1 VNKPMLR
8 FIETMDWISL
18 RFGKLASWLV
28 LLACAVSAGNAI
40 VRYAF
45 SLGSNAWLEAQW
57 YMFSG
62 TIFFGAPLILKINE
76 HVRVDVLY
84 GGRSGRT
91 RALID
96 LFGFIFFF
104 MPVTVAMVL
113 LSLNFVHDSWV
124 QNEMSTSA
132 GGLIRWPVKVLI
144 PIGFGLLSLQGL
156 AEIFKRIGY
165 LTGTYNMDTH
175 YERPLQ

>member
-1 VNKPMLR
+1 MLR

-18 RFGKLASWLV
+18 RFDQLASWLV
-28 LLACAVSAGNAI
+28 LLACAISAGNAM
-40 VRYAF
+40 VRYAL
-45 SLGSNAWLEAQW
+45 SIGSNAWLEAQW
-57 YMFSG
+57 YLFAG
-62 TIFFGAPLILKINE
+62 TVFFGAPHILKLNE

-96 LFGFIFFF
+96 LFGLLCFFL
-104 MPVTVAMVL
+104 PVTVAMVL

-124 QNEMSTSA
+124 QNEVSHSA
-132 GGLIRWPVKVLI
+132 GGLVRWPVKVLI
-144 PIGFGLLSLQGL
+144 PIGFTLLTLQGL

-165 LTGTYNMDTH
+165 LRGTYNMDTH

>member
-1 VNKPMLR
+1 MLR

-18 RFGKLASWLV
+18 RLGKLASWLV
-28 LLACAVSAGNAI
+28 LLACMISAGNAI
-40 VRYAF
+40 LRYLL
-45 SLGSNAWLEAQW
+45 SIGSNAWLEAQW
-57 YMFSG
+57 YLFAG
-62 TIFFGAPLILKINE
+62 TVFFGAPFILKLNE

-84 GGRSGRT
+84 GGRSPRT

-96 LFGFIFFF
+96 LFGFIVLYL
-104 MPVTVAMVL
+104 PVTIAMVL

-124 QNEMSTSA
+124 QNEMSVSA
-132 GGLIRWPVKVLI
+132 GGLIRWPVKILI
-144 PIGFGLLSLQGL
+144 PIGFTLLTLQGI

-165 LTGTYNMDTH
+165 LNGTYNMDTH